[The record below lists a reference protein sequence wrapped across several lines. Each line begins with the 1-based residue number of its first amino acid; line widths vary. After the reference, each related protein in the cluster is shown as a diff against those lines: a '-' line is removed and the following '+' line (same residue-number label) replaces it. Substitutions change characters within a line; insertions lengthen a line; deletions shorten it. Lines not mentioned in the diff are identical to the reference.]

1 MFKKSEKGL
10 RRVGVVA
17 REWGNMAKHYTVH
30 KAVVACVSGENVAR
44 IVARIGEDWRGL
56 ARIAKFGYTDFSSIK
71 QRDAAEQKGDRMA
84 KRKQSRAPEGADK
97 GGQIGQG
104 IARGSTKLVHDRL
117 AAERHLLAR
126 RK

>member
-1 MFKKSEKGL
+1 MRLLCSRKSERRL

-56 ARIAKFGYTDFSSIK
+56 LPNLD
-71 QRDAAEQKGDRMA
+71 M
-84 KRKQSRAPEGADK
+84 
-97 GGQIGQG
+97 QIFQ
-104 IARGSTKLVHDRL
+104 V
-117 AAERHLLAR
+117 
-126 RK
+126 